1 MRGAA
6 SSVVPQHACWRVLC
20 SDSGTRA
27 ATYGR
32 TYGRS
37 VVMVAAFR
45 RSLCFRS
52 DATGAGKQR
61 QFGFI
66 SVPPSHYAG
75 HGTCKERADRG
86 WPKARWALRHSGQ
99 ISSSAWTT
107 IQGGLKSVRV
117 EGLRCPGAPSA
128 ALPLLLWWAALEGD
142 SRILWLWHHG
152 GNGDGVVGAGGDA
165 D

>member
-1 MRGAA
+1 M
-6 SSVVPQHACWRVLC
+6 
-20 SDSGTRA
+20 
-27 ATYGR
+27 YGR
-32 TYGRS
+32 TYGCS

-45 RSLCFRS
+45 RGLCFRS
-52 DATGAGKQR
+52 DAADAGKGR

-75 HGTCKERADRG
+75 HVRSVAIEGG
-86 WPKARWALRHSGQ
+86 PKAGWALRHSGQ
-99 ISSSAWTT
+99 MSSSAWKT
-107 IQGGLKSVRV
+107 IQGDLKSVRV
-117 EGLRCPGAPSA
+117 EGVRCPGAPSA
-128 ALPLLLWWAALEGD
+128 ALPLMLWWAALEGD